1 LAGRFKYR
9 AIEPYYSTQY
19 FAKGGRRQ
27 QGVLLEILDE
37 IRRILKPELV
47 GNLVDIEG
55 GMHQQALSFQHQP
68 LLHQQRR
75 AFAQQ
80 LIG

>member
-1 LAGRFKYR
+1 L
-9 AIEPYYSTQY
+9 
-19 FAKGGRRQ
+19 
-27 QGVLLEILDE
+27 LLEILDE

-47 GNLVDIEG
+47 GNLVDVEG
-55 GMHQQALSFQHQP
+55 GMHQQALGFQHQA